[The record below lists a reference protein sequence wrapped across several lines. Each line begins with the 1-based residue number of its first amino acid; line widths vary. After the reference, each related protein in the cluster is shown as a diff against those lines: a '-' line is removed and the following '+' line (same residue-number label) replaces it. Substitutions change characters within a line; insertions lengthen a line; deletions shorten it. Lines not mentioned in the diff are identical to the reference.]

1 MSEAVPE
8 CQQLDKTPTRSV
20 LIILYIILLFYII
33 LQVCQKQFRSV
44 GNLKRHL
51 LIHTEEKPFSCEICA
66 KCFRT
71 SDEIKKHTLVHTRE
85 KPYSCSVCQKQ
96 FKQSCHLGRH
106 MLIHSGVKQH
116 ACVIC
121 EKKFTQPEGLRSHML
136 LHTGAKPFC
145 CDSCGETFKRR
156 WQLTAH
162 MATHDRVDS
171 LDAGTGLQLTAHMAS
186 HGRVDSHNG
195 SESRGKVESDD
206 RVAALDMSESRDGD
220 YTGLQDGREIIIKT
234 EVQDDNESKSQDR
247 LESLDMKESCND
259 NCGLGVGR
267 KIVIKTEVET
277 GDESLMGEGSNKIV
291 EYLTGYEFY
300 HKDQYNTAGEINKHL
315 HIDNV
320 KKDKHNESNVASE
333 LRTGKG
339 EELHTQIGLKTR
351 DRIHKRDKV
360 HICEV
365 CLKQFPEA
373 PSLKSHMLT
382 HTAEEITAS
391 KVFQKHFEYGSYQN
405 YL

>member
-1 MSEAVPE
+1 MRIV
-8 CQQLDKTPTRSV
+8 
-20 LIILYIILLFYII
+20 F
-33 LQVCQKQFRSV
+33 QVCQKQFRSV

-85 KPYSCSVCQKQ
+85 KPYTCSICQKQ

-121 EKKFTQPEGLRSHML
+121 EKKFTQPEALRSHML

-171 LDAGTGLQLTAHMAS
+171 
-186 HGRVDSHNG
+186 HNG
-195 SESRGKVESDD
+195 SESCDRVESDD
-206 RVAALDMSESRDGD
+206 RVAALDMSESRDGV

-234 EVQDDNESKSQDR
+234 EVQTDDEGQSQDR
-247 LESLDMKESCND
+247 LESLDRVESLDMKELSNG
-259 NCGLGVGR
+259 NSGLRVGG

-277 GDESLMGEGSNKIV
+277 GDESLMGEGSNTNV
-291 EYLTGYEFY
+291 EYQTGYEFY

-315 HIDNV
+315 LIDNV

-333 LRTGKG
+333 LWTGKG

-351 DRIHKRDKV
+351 DRIHKQDKI